1 MFFCYLNLYLQNSI
15 HKNVDKNIVARRIND
30 DPEIKQML
38 GFLPENFEIND
49 DKKYE
54 KIDVPDFRDGRSGRF
69 IHDFNTNMTG
79 KCILKFTE
87 FM

>member
-1 MFFCYLNLYLQNSI
+1 MSIFFRS
-15 HKNVDKNIVARRIND
+15 VND
-30 DPEIKQML
+30 DPELRQILK

-79 KCILKFTE
+79 EYK
-87 FM
+87 